1 MDARYV
7 LDRLRLD
14 EWEYGTW
21 FMPPPT
27 TELHSAVDDVERYIQ
42 SRQLEDHPF
51 FKAAYESE
59 KALRLWVC
67 QELIITNAFSQ
78 IVLFSAATL
87 VNVHLRSMLTD
98 VAFGE
103 HGIVRNRIAQRA
115 HPWLLNQ
122 LRESMDIAMDEV
134 RPAPATLALIKRLA
148 ESTNHPL
155 KAVAWIGVGNER
167 LIIPE
172 YSAIKLCF
180 EHCLPKVNYREF
192 LDANL
197 NEDMGHSRLCY
208 EVASALIS
216 LGADPDHFR
225 QEAMASID
233 SRIQYFDE
241 LLQSLE

>member
-1 MDARYV
+1 MDASYV

-14 EWEYGTW
+14 QWDYGVW

-27 TELHSAVDDVERYIQ
+27 TDLHPAVDEVEAYIQ
-42 SRQLEDHPF
+42 SQKLEDHAF

-59 KALRLWVC
+59 RALKLWVC

-103 HGIVRNRIAQRA
+103 HGVVRNRLANRA

-122 LRESMDIAMDEV
+122 LRDSMNIAMDEV
-134 RPAPATLALIKRLA
+134 TPARATRSLIKRLA

-155 KAVAWIGVGNER
+155 TAVAWIGVGNER

-172 YSAIKLCF
+172 YTAIKSCF
-180 EHCLPKVNYREF
+180 EHCLPNVNYREF

-197 NEDMGHSRLCY
+197 NEDIGHSRLCY
-208 EVASALIS
+208 EVASALIA
-216 LGADPDHFR
+216 LGADADHFR
-225 QEAMASID
+225 REAIASVD

-241 LLQSLE
+241 LLRDVE